1 MDDIR
6 SAPSPVDITAP
17 VPTDDPYG
25 SPPAAPAR
33 PAGDAPGAAAAG
45 APAPDHPDDRATVRR
60 DGYARLRA
68 ADLGV
73 DTEALTGDFAQL
85 AHGYQDLPPDPY
97 APDTNRYRRYSHAV
111 YLPWSGELSFV
122 PGAPDPAFGTVTEY
136 WQDEHN
142 PEFPRVRRRL
152 PDIPPALHG
161 NRLLNALIR
170 ADLDQALWLRDL
182 HHAPLYIGV
191 HMITLAV
198 RGQQR
203 VAVSSPNCLH
213 QDGGSPATFTF
224 AHLIGCHNIS
234 GGENAIATA
243 ESAGRRPDTLPADA
257 LHARF
262 MMTEP
267 LDGYGVHDHRVSH
280 YVAPVHL
287 ADGKN
292 SGRRDILIIGIA
304 PYTPGL

>member
-1 MDDIR
+1 MDDI
-6 SAPSPVDITAP
+6 ANPHSPAAATTAA
-17 VPTDDPYG
+17 PTD
-25 SPPAAPAR
+25 R
-33 PAGDAPGAAAAG
+33 PAGAVRPADGTPDPAAG
-45 APAPDHPDDRATVRR
+45 ITSPGSGTNVRR

-73 DTEALTGDFAQL
+73 DTEALAGDFAQL
-85 AHGYQDLPPDPY
+85 AHAYQGLPADPY
-97 APDTNRYRRYSHAV
+97 APDTNRFRRYSHAV
-111 YLPWSGELSFV
+111 HLPWNGELSFI
-122 PGAPDPAFGTVTEY
+122 PGTPDTEFGTVTEY

-142 PEFPRVRRRL
+142 PEYPRVRRRL

-170 ADLDQALWLRDL
+170 ADLDQALWLEDL
-182 HHAPLYIGV
+182 RRVPVYIGV

-198 RGQQR
+198 RNQKQ

-224 AHLIGCHNIS
+224 AHLIGCHDIN
-234 GGENAIATA
+234 GGENVIATP
-243 ESAGRRPDTLPADA
+243 ESAGRQPDTLPAHA
-257 LHARF
+257 VHARF

-280 YVAPVHL
+280 YVAPVSL
-287 ADGKN
+287 ANGKD

>member
-6 SAPSPVDITAP
+6 SAQSPAT
-17 VPTDDPYG
+17 
-25 SPPAAPAR
+25 
-33 PAGDAPGAAAAG
+33 
-45 APAPDHPDDRATVRR
+45 APAPTDSTPTRPARTAQDTLGASLGASAPASPVGSTSVRR
-60 DGYARLRA
+60 DGYARLSA

-73 DTEALTGDFAQL
+73 DTQALAEDFAQL
-85 AHGYQDLPPDPY
+85 AKGYEDLPPDPY

-122 PGAPDPAFGTVTEY
+122 PGAPDPEFGTVTKY

-142 PEFPRVRRRL
+142 PEFPRVLRRL
-152 PDIPPALHG
+152 PDIPPALQG
-161 NRLLNALIR
+161 NRLLDALIH
-170 ADLDQALWLRDL
+170 ADLDQALWLQDL
-182 HHAPLYIGV
+182 QHTPVYIGV

-198 RGQQR
+198 RGRQQ

-213 QDGGSPATFTF
+213 QDGGSAATFTF
-224 AHLIGCHNIS
+224 AHLIGCHNIN

-243 ESAGRRPDTLPADA
+243 DSAGQRPDTLPPHAV
-257 LHARF
+257 HARF

-287 ADGKN
+287 AHGKN
-292 SGRRDILIIGIA
+292 TGRRDILIIGIA